1 MERSSYIPLQ
11 TEPLASPR
19 LVACTAHFGEATDG
33 SMALSKGITSPDPIV
48 QGVPVTQG
56 ESNPKCY
63 KKQHSFASTGDVF
76 TGSKLRRISSA
87 ANLQHVESHD
97 MHLVRLSTKEKLQGK
112 SISLK
117 EAREQIFGHLNFDP
131 DGGISNLLDE
141 NESYKSEQVSKRPF
155 LVGGFS
161 KQLYIFITTCR
172 LAININAI
180 VYTSST
186 IMFCYFSTSCPRYL
200 WQEHGHLSQNSS
212 LPLAEIALAVA
223 ATELLGGCVLVFR
236 GLYNLA
242 RFQINSVATA
252 GAPPAEVM
260 RTKYEKYRHLAR
272 FVWDDLP
279 VLQSFSALYALANV
293 HPGVIG
299 HYAKELEAGNSA
311 AVALLER
318 YLGVMPGERLTEEE
332 VHEWAVVQLMRSRHQ
347 DLEDEDERQNMI
359 HQYLLLSPYELLCE
373 IKMSNDANLCGKL
386 GSRSAASVRSCKSLG
401 PNTCEELGSQ
411 DSQQLQLLNEAGAPA
426 LDRIWRVRF
435 IMWAESAFFWL
446 WSLCLFIFGAA
457 AFITKF
463 AEAAIVL
470 FDPAASRVDVLFKAM
485 VFLNQVMGIFAVNML
500 LRWRLFRFIFG
511 GQDARVGTE
520 EQLMR
525 KFYEACLAEAIW
537 SSTTLSLPTK
547 VGVLVAFDDDDLQRL
562 VLEESDVEKAKVVG
576 PIWRALMGSSDRGK
590 QQDSQGEAQQGFVHT
605 CAVKWARGV

>member
-1 MERSSYIPLQ
+1 MEL
-11 TEPLASPR
+11 LASPR
-19 LVACTAHFGEATDG
+19 RCENQVAGTAFHAASPNG
-33 SMALSKGITSPDPIV
+33 SPAFTTPDPVV

-56 ESNPKCY
+56 DSNPKCF

-87 ANLQHVESHD
+87 AKLQHLESQD
-97 MHLVRLSTKEKLQGK
+97 MHIVRLSTKEKLEGK
-112 SISLK
+112 RFTLK
-117 EAREQIFGHLNFDP
+117 EAKDQIFGHLNFDP
-131 DGGISNLLDE
+131 DGGIANLLDE
-141 NESYKSEQVSKRPF
+141 NVSYNSEQVSKRPF

-161 KQLYIFITTCR
+161 KQLYMFITACR

-180 VYTSST
+180 MYTSWT
-186 IMFCYFSTSCPRYL
+186 VVFCYFSPSCPRYL
-200 WQEHGHLSQNSS
+200 WQEPGHLSQNSS
-212 LPLAEIALAVA
+212 LPLAEIALVVAV
-223 ATELLGGCVLVFR
+223 TELLGGCILVLR
-236 GLYNLA
+236 SLYNLV

-252 GAPPAEVM
+252 GAPPSEVM
-260 RTKYEKYRHLAR
+260 RTRYEKYRHLAR

-299 HYAKELEAGNSA
+299 HYAKEAQAGNSA

-332 VHEWAVVQLMRSRHQ
+332 VHEWAVVQLMRVRHE
-347 DLEDEDERQNMI
+347 DLEDEDERENMI
-359 HQYLLLSPYELLCE
+359 HHYLLLSPYQLLCE
-373 IKMSNDANLCGKL
+373 VKMSHDVNLCGKL
-386 GSRSAASVRSCKSLG
+386 ENSSAVSVRSCKSVVA
-401 PNTCEELGSQ
+401 NSCEELGSL
-411 DSQQLQLLNEAGAPA
+411 DRQQSEVVKEAGAQA
-426 LDRIWRVRF
+426 LNRLWRVRF
-435 IMWAESAFFWL
+435 IMWAESALFWL
-446 WSLCLFIFGAA
+446 WSLCLFVFGAA

-520 EQLMR
+520 EQLLR
-525 KFYEACLAEAIW
+525 QLYEACLAEAIW
-537 SSTTLSLPTK
+537 SSTTLPLPTK

-576 PIWRALMGSSDRGK
+576 PIWRALMGPSDIGK
-590 QQDSQGEAQQGFVHT
+590 QQDFQGLAQQGFLHA
-605 CAVKWARGV
+605 CAVKWARGG

>member
-1 MERSSYIPLQ
+1 M
-11 TEPLASPR
+11 
-19 LVACTAHFGEATDG
+19 
-33 SMALSKGITSPDPIV
+33 
-48 QGVPVTQG
+48 
-56 ESNPKCY
+56 
-63 KKQHSFASTGDVF
+63 
-76 TGSKLRRISSA
+76 
-87 ANLQHVESHD
+87 HV
-97 MHLVRLSTKEKLQGK
+97 VRLSTKEKLEGK
-112 SISLK
+112 RLSLK
-117 EAREQIFGHLNFDP
+117 EAKDRIFGHLNFDP

-141 NESYKSEQVSKRPF
+141 NVSYKSEQVSKRPF

-161 KQLYIFITTCR
+161 KRLCICITACR

-186 IMFCYFSTSCPRYL
+186 IMFCYFSPSCPRYL
-200 WQEHGHLSQNSS
+200 WQEPAHLSQNSS

-223 ATELLGGCVLVFR
+223 ATELLGGCILVLR
-236 GLYNLA
+236 SLYNLA

-299 HYAKELEAGNSA
+299 HYAKEIEAGNSA

-332 VHEWAVVQLMRSRHQ
+332 VHEWAVVQLMRLRHQ
-347 DLEDEDERQNMI
+347 DLQDEDERENMI
-359 HQYLLLSPYELLCE
+359 HQYLLLSPYQLLCE
-373 IKMSNDANLCGKL
+373 IEISNEVNLCGKL
-386 GSRSAASVRSCKSLG
+386 ENSSPADARTLSVEDVCSCKNLNVVANS
-401 PNTCEELGSQ
+401 CEELGSAGG
-411 DSQQLQLLNEAGAPA
+411 QQSLLNEAGAPA
-426 LDRIWRVRF
+426 LNRLWRVRF
-435 IMWAESAFFWL
+435 IMWAESTLFWF
-446 WSLCLFIFGAA
+446 WSLCLFVFGAA

-520 EQLMR
+520 EQLLR
-525 KFYEACLAEAIW
+525 QLYEACLVEAIW
-537 SSTTLSLPTK
+537 SSTTLSLSTK
-547 VGVLVAFDDDDLQRL
+547 VSVLVAFDDDDLQRL

-576 PIWRALMGSSDRGK
+576 PIWRALMGPSDRGK
-590 QQDSQGEAQQGFVHT
+590 QRDSQCESQHGFFHT
-605 CAVKWARGV
+605 CAVKWARGG